1 MLAERVYKL
10 IIHTTTTAA
19 NFFILKNSA
28 FLHRNLLGDND
39 EVFFFKNYP
48 CQVLPNYL
56 DDLYIIKLSYHFYE
70 QFYTLAFQRQRR
82 DFAEIS
88 LHHFLTIILVLF
100 SYNTNYIPFGAA
112 VMLVHDV
119 TDTAVSIFK
128 ITVDITHTWFQAFTY
143 FIMFISWIYLRLY
156 IFPVHIMTKLISEI
170 TPESH
175 IV

>member
-1 MLAERVYKL
+1 
-10 IIHTTTTAA
+10 
-19 NFFILKNSA
+19 
-28 FLHRNLLGDND
+28 
-39 EVFFFKNYP
+39 
-48 CQVLPNYL
+48 
-56 DDLYIIKLSYHFYE
+56 
-70 QFYTLAFQRQRR
+70 
-82 DFAEIS
+82 
-88 LHHFLTIILVLF
+88 
-100 SYNTNYIPFGAA
+100 
-112 VMLVHDV
+112 MLVHDV